1 LVNSWVRGSFFLLT
15 VALGMAACGEP
26 APPDGSGG
34 ADTGGS
40 ESGGSATGGSENSG
54 GSESGGASSGGSSSG
69 GEAGSEDGGSSGD
82 GGDLG
87 TGGTIP
93 EDMHCS
99 PGDTYG
105 AIAYAGLLSNCGTI
119 GGEVGE
125 DQDYGRSIN
134 LDAPIG
140 PGDTYAFSV
149 DMQSSFAEKME
160 FWGATE
166 ECGDGLELLATAV
179 MGEGIRCVEFKP
191 QEGTYTHVSWVW
203 FSGGAHGDATFCP
216 EGTCGE

>member
-1 LVNSWVRGSFFLLT
+1 VNSWARVLFCSLT
-15 VALGMAACGEP
+15 VAVGVAACGEP

-54 GSESGGASSGGSSSG
+54 GSESGGASSGGSSSS

-82 GGDLG
+82 GGENG
-87 TGGTIP
+87 AGGTIP

-149 DMQSSFAEKME
+149 DMQAPFAEKME

-166 ECGDGLELLATAV
+166 ECGDGLELLATTV
-179 MGEGIRCVEFKP
+179 MGDGVRCVEFAP
-191 QEGTYTHVSWVW
+191 QNGTYTHVSWVW
-203 FSGGAHGDATFCP
+203 WGSAAHGDATFCP

>member
-1 LVNSWVRGSFFLLT
+1 MNSWVRGSLVLLT

-40 ESGGSATGGSENSG
+40 ESGGSATGGSENAG

-69 GEAGSEDGGSSGD
+69 GEAGAEDGGNSGD

-87 TGGTIP
+87 TGGTIA
-93 EDMHCS
+93 EDMHCA

-105 AIAYAGLLSNCGTI
+105 VIAYAGLLSNCGTI
-119 GGEVGE
+119 GGEVGD
-125 DQDYGRSIN
+125 DQFVGRSIN
-134 LDAPIG
+134 LEAPIG

-149 DMQSSFAEKME
+149 EMQTAFPDKME
-160 FWGATE
+160 FWGANE

-179 MGEGIRCVEFKP
+179 MGEGVRCVEFAP
-191 QEGTYTHVSWVW
+191 QNGAYTHVSWVW
-203 FSGGAHGDATFCP
+203 FGGGAHTDVTFCP